1 MKKIHWLIP
10 FRDNAQDFLYF
21 TDIASIRLRA
31 GVVESNIKKTSWQ
44 FSANDLIIE
53 NPSIIVVGKITSS
66 QIDIRSKNW
75 LGQLDFYKNRGAKIV
90 LDYTDNHLNIK
101 SPMTEFYS
109 QCIPLIDAAV
119 SSSRYLK
126 FELKKI
132 FNGPIH
138 LIPDAIE
145 VKVAKPTVKLNDSL
159 SILWFGHSSNIKY
172 LINFIP
178 KFKLFNQKI
187 ILYILTNQ

>member
-75 LGQLDFYKNRGAKIV
+75 LGQLDFYKN
-90 LDYTDNHLNIK
+90 TF
-101 SPMTEFYS
+101 SCS
-109 QCIPLIDAAV
+109 
-119 SSSRYLK
+119 LK
-126 FELKKI
+126 LYI
-132 FNGPIH
+132 GI
-138 LIPDAIE
+138 
-145 VKVAKPTVKLNDSL
+145 
-159 SILWFGHSSNIKY
+159 SILFRDLQIGHANSPSLNPEI
-172 LINFIP
+172 
-178 KFKLFNQKI
+178 
-187 ILYILTNQ
+187 